1 LSGGGREELGAPA
14 ERRPQWGRPVAEQRA
29 VAGTRLDPRVLSP
42 PAAGRLPRRRGGGGR
57 RPGDGRRAGTRL
69 RECAGGDQPAAL
81 KGRWL
86 LETMRM
92 VDDGLGEPPPGAGER
107 RARK

>member
-1 LSGGGREELGAPA
+1 VVERRRPGGARGACECAGGGR
-14 ERRPQWGRPVAEQRA
+14 
-29 VAGTRLDPRVLSP
+29 
-42 PAAGRLPRRRGGGGR
+42 
-57 RPGDGRRAGTRL
+57 
-69 RECAGGDQPAAL
+69 AGGDQPAAL

>member
-1 LSGGGREELGAPA
+1 
-14 ERRPQWGRPVAEQRA
+14 VAEQRA
-29 VAGTRLDPRVLSP
+29 VAGTTLDPRVLSP

-57 RPGDGRRAGTRL
+57 RPGDGRRAGARL
-69 RECAGGDQPAAL
+69 RECAGGGRAGGDQPAAL